1 MPALLL
7 THDSPSA
14 ETWATYC
21 GDMHPYRSQTM
32 RGLCL
37 SALLPNRLTNAIA
50 YAIMQNAEC
59 TQMLFEDIIEAS
71 AYS

>member
-21 GDMHPYRSQTM
+21 GDMHPAIDR
-32 RGLCL
+32 RRCEGLCL

-50 YAIMQNAEC
+50 YAIMQNAEVYP
-59 TQMLFEDIIEAS
+59 DAV
-71 AYS
+71 